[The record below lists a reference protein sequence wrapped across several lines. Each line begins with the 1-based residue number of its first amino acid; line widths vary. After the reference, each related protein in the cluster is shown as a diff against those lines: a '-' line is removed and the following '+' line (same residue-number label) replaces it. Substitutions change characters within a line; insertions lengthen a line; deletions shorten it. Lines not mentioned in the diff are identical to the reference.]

1 MPVKLQDNVKP
12 VSYVKTNTSKVVR
25 YVNESKCPMVITQKG
40 EARAVLIDIET
51 YRNTENAFAL
61 MNIIKLAEKDVEEGK
76 VREADEVFINLQS
89 ILVKKLLK
97 RNGLL

>member
-1 MPVKLQDNVKP
+1 MPIILQDNVKP
-12 VSYVKTNTSKVVR
+12 VSYVKTNTSKAVK

-61 MNIIKLAEKDVEEGK
+61 MNIIKLAEKDIEEGK
-76 VREADEVFINLQS
+76 VKEADEVFQDIR
-89 ILVKKLLK
+89 K
-97 RNGLL
+97 RISEDT

>member
-1 MPVKLQDNVKP
+1 MPVKMQDNVKP
-12 VSYVKTNTSKVVR
+12 VSYMKTNTSKAVK

-61 MNIIKLAEKDVEEGK
+61 MNIIKLAEKDVEEGN
-76 VREADEVFINLQS
+76 VREADEVFKDIR
-89 ILVKKLLK
+89 K
-97 RNGLL
+97 RIAKGT

>member
-1 MPVKLQDNVKP
+1 MPINLQDNVKP
-12 VSYVKTNTSKVVR
+12 VSYVKTNTSKAVK

-61 MNIIKLAEKDVEEGK
+61 MNIIKLAEKDIKDGK
-76 VREADEVFINLQS
+76 VKEADEVFKDIR
-89 ILVKKLLK
+89 K
-97 RNGLL
+97 RISEDT